1 MVERGELGRSEQA
14 LPEKPEVA
22 AIREFPA
29 AKKGAAIAP
38 SFRLR
43 EESSSGTEV
52 AQFETEECVLGRP
65 PLIGGSQRCFSKV
78 QPPGLRNPTGVPKPR
93 LSCIT
98 SDYFRLE
105 TSYFSIPELLPLD
118 L

>member
-14 LPEKPEVA
+14 LPEEPEVA

-38 SFRLR
+38 CFRLR
-43 EESSSGTEV
+43 EESSAGTEV
-52 AQFETEECVLGRP
+52 AQFETQECVLRKAVSNWRIP
-65 PLIGGSQRCFSKV
+65 ASFVEDRAAS
-78 QPPGLRNPTGVPKPR
+78 LRNPTGVPKPR
-93 LSCIT
+93 LPCIT

-105 TSYFSIPELLPLD
+105 TPYFPIPELLSLD